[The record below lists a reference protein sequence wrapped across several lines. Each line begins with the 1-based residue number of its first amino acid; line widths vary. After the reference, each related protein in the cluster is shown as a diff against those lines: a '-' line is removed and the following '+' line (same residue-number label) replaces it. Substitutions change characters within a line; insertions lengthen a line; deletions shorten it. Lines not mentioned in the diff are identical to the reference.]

1 MIHAVTLESLAWAV
15 PLPVLIPLFSAG
27 IALLFNRRPRL
38 QQAVAVVA
46 MVIATGFGIAL
57 AIGAVKGPIILD
69 LGSWTAPIGITLVA
83 DQLSALMLVVSQIVS
98 LAVLLYSV
106 AQNVSDPVPSSPV
119 AVFYPTFLILSA
131 GVSNAFLTGDLF
143 NLYVGVEILLA
154 ASFVLITLGGT
165 RGRIRAGTVYVVV
178 SLVSSAI
185 FLAGIAWI
193 YGAVG
198 TVNMAQLSVRLAEL
212 PPQTTLAMQLILL
225 VAFGVKAAIFPLGA
239 WLPDS
244 YPTAPAPVTAVFAGL
259 LTKVGI
265 YAIIRLQFVLFPGN
279 RLATLLGLIAI
290 ATMILGIL
298 GAVAQDEAKR
308 LLSFTLVSHIG
319 YMVWGVALA
328 TAAGLSGAIYYAAH
342 HIIVQTALFLLVGL
356 MERRAGTTSLTRLS
370 DLARRAPALAIMFF
384 ISVFNLVGVPP
395 LSGFVG
401 KLGLAQASVEAAT
414 PMSWSLLGAGLVT
427 SFLTLYVAV
436 KFWNKAFWQPSHA
449 EFEDVE
455 MPASNGWLSG
465 PRDRRIR
472 RLVDQAAPRAQ
483 QVKAVRIVE
492 ASKTEVERGK
502 GESNPLMY
510 ATVAGLVVIQILMAV
525 FSGPIY
531 RYATESADFLTT
543 PGAYAEAVLGPRD
556 GGGSSYEE
564 SLPPVLPPWLDE
576 DVEAPL
582 VPAPD
587 TDLPDVGGGEQ

>member
-38 QQAVAVVA
+38 QQAVAVAA
-46 MVIATGFGIAL
+46 MLVATGFGVTL
-57 AIGAVKGPIILD
+57 TVGAARGPIILD

-165 RGRIRAGTVYVVV
+165 RGRIRSGTVYVVV

-198 TVNMAQLSVRLAEL
+198 TVNMAQLSIRLAEL
-212 PPQTTLAMQLILL
+212 PPQTTMAMQLILL

-279 RLATLLGLIAI
+279 PLTTLLGVVAI
-290 ATMILGIL
+290 TTMVVGIL

-319 YMVWGVALA
+319 YMIWGIALA

-356 MERRAGTTSLTRLS
+356 VERRAGTTSLTRLS
-370 DLARRAPALAIMFF
+370 NLARRAPVLAIMFF

-401 KLGLAQASVEAAT
+401 KLGLAQASVEAGT
-414 PMSWSLLGAGLVT
+414 PMAWSLLGAGLVT

-436 KFWNKAFWQPSHA
+436 KFWNKAFWQPSRT

-455 MPASNGWLSG
+455 MPAPDSQLSG
-465 PRDRRIR
+465 RQERRIR
-472 RLVDQAAPRAQ
+472 RLEAQVTPDELRA
-483 QVKAVRIVE
+483 KAVQIVE
-492 ASKTEVERGK
+492 ASKTEVEK
-502 GESNPLMY
+502 GTGQSNPLMY
-510 ATVAGLVVIQILMAV
+510 LTVGGLVVVQILMAV

-531 RYATESADFLTT
+531 RYATESADFITT
-543 PGAYAEAVLGPRD
+543 PGAYAEAVLGPRE
-556 GGGSSYEE
+556 GLGTSFEE
-564 SLPPVLPPWLDE
+564 SLPPIVPPWMEEETEVPL
-576 DVEAPL
+576 AP
-582 VPAPD
+582 VGEP
-587 TDLPDVGGGEQ
+587 DLPEVGGGDE